1 MTIFEMVFNLVGLVL
16 GLSLVSVL
24 SGLARTVDA
33 RSVRPVGW
41 LTPLLGAW
49 VILDVSAFWGLAWE
63 FRELLLSL
71 WPSLL
76 VGVLL
81 SSIYYLAAALVF
93 PDDPRMHPDLDD
105 HYWRNKRWVIG
116 LVLVCD
122 LAVFLLGELLGR
134 DRSIPVLVFNFV
146 YFAAVVAA
154 LFARGRRVN
163 IALLSLLVGLM
174 ITGFLMP

>member
-1 MTIFEMVFNLVGLVL
+1 MVFNLVGLVL

-49 VILDVSAFWGLAWE
+49 VMLDVAAFWGIAWE
-63 FRELLLSL
+63 LRELLTNL

-76 VGVLL
+76 VGVVM
-81 SSIYYLAAALVF
+81 SGIYYLAAALVF
-93 PDDPRMHPDLDD
+93 PDDPRMHPDLDE

-116 LVLVCD
+116 LVLICD
-122 LAVFLLGELLGR
+122 VAVFLVGEFLGR
-134 DRSIPVLVFNFV
+134 DRSMAVFIFNFI
-146 YFAAVVAA
+146 YFAAVIAA
-154 LFARGRRVN
+154 LFAKGHRTN
-163 IALLSLLVGLM
+163 IALLMLLVALM